1 MLFNGSKKRFDDC
14 NGSGVAVSVKSTR
27 LLGKRSAGQ
36 CTTVP
41 KKSKAEIR
49 KSLSSI
55 ILHDMCL
62 DAPQA
67 RR

>member
-1 MLFNGSKKRFDDC
+1 MAVLLSTSSLWLTDSRIKGECDC
-14 NGSGVAVSVKSTR
+14 GKSGT
-27 LLGKRSAGQ
+27 
-36 CTTVP
+36 
-41 KKSKAEIR
+41 AEIR